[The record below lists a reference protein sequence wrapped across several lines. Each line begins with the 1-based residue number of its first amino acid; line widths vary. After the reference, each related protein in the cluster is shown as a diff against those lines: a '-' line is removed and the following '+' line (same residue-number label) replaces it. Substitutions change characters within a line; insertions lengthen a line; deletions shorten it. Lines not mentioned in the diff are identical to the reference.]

1 MSWHRKHLLDIESLT
16 AEEILTHYQGTAP
29 MSDYAAWAVTNAGGQ
44 AANLDYNN
52 DGVQNGIA
60 YFMGMNGLATNPGV
74 VDGKVIWPHVG
85 AVASFEVQV
94 SDNLKDWVPADPA
107 DVDTASA
114 PGFVIYTFPQVD
126 PKKFCRLSVT
136 P

>member
-1 MSWHRKHLLDIESLT
+1 VIVT
-16 AEEILTHYQGTAP
+16 VGTATP
-29 MSDYAAWAVTNAGGQ
+29 PYQTWADANAGGQ

-74 VDGKVIWPHVG
+74 EGGKVTWPRVG
-85 AVASFEVQV
+85 TVSSFEVQV
-94 SDNLKDWVPADPA
+94 STNLTDWSHAPSG
-107 DVDTASA
+107 VDTSDPGKVVYTLPVGASR
-114 PGFVIYTFPQVD
+114 T
-126 PKKFCRLSVT
+126 FCRLSVV